1 MPRFAP
7 ATAATLLLALVLVL
21 TGPAAAQGS
30 RARTTPAGSPAGSGL
45 AWNGLSAE
53 QRTALRPLR
62 ELWPT
67 LGAEDQRQWLAMA
80 RNFNRLSPAEQSRLQ
95 QRMNDWARL
104 SPTQRSRARLNF
116 GEVRRVPRD
125 ERRERWE
132 QYQELS
138 PEERARLARDRP
150 KPPAGAAPALRPAP
164 AGQILRREAP
174 RTGPKQADHESRGR
188 RSINRNTLLPRQP
201 TRNSD
206 R

>member
-7 ATAATLLLALVLVL
+7 ATAATLLLALVL

-30 RARTTPAGSPAGSGL
+30 RARTAPAGSPVGSGL
-45 AWNGLSAE
+45 AWNGLSAG

-80 RNFNRLSPAEQSRLQ
+80 RNFNRLSPAERSRLQ

-125 ERRERWE
+125 ERRERQHKNE
-132 QYQELS
+132 RKRGENLATQERIRVARRHRAGVQDCACYVAAGNRAHVRCIERRPSS
-138 PEERARLARDRP
+138 PC
-150 KPPAGAAPALRPAP
+150 GCN
-164 AGQILRREAP
+164 RRTTISSP
-174 RTGPKQADHESRGR
+174 
-188 RSINRNTLLPRQP
+188 
-201 TRNSD
+201 
-206 R
+206 